1 MSKKDRNESLEP
13 QVMEETSEAVET
25 EAEKLEAFKAKKREA
40 AERFKER
47 KAKEKAEK
55 IEKAKALI
63 DNMKNAG
70 IYDSLSDADKA
81 FLNSLANPSAASA
94 GSGTSSLF
102 SQLFPTGEIGASI
115 TLKEAFNKTLKG
127 KSAIDH
133 YIKKWS
139 EKGIVVSF
147 KKNDTDILESVYVLE
162 DMLTAK

>member
-81 FLNSLANPSAASA
+81 FLNGLANPSTASA

-162 DMLTAK
+162 AK

>member
-1 MSKKDRNESLEP
+1 MSKKDRDVSLEP
-13 QVMEETSEAVET
+13 QVMEDSSAVVKS

-47 KAKEKAEK
+47 RVKEKAEK

-81 FLNSLANPSAASA
+81 FLNGLANPSAGSSA
-94 GSGTSSLF
+94 GTSSLF

-147 KKNDTDILESVYVLE
+147 KKNDTDILESTYVLE
-162 DMLTAK
+162 AK

>member
-1 MSKKDRNESLEP
+1 MSKKDKSISMEP
-13 QVMEETSEAVET
+13 QVMEETSEVIET
-25 EAEKLEAFKAKKREA
+25 EAEKLESFKAKKRLA

-47 KAKEKAEK
+47 KAKEKSEK
-55 IEKAKALI
+55 IEKAKALV

-81 FLNSLANPSAASA
+81 FLNSLMNPSTPSV
-94 GSGTSSLF
+94 GSGVGSLF

-133 YIKKWS
+133 YTKKWA
-139 EKGIVVSF
+139 EKGIIVSF

-162 DMLTAK
+162 AK

>member
-13 QVMEETSEAVET
+13 QVMEDTPVAVET

-55 IEKAKALI
+55 IEKAKALV

-81 FLNSLANPSAASA
+81 FLNSLMNPSAAS
-94 GSGTSSLF
+94 SGASTSSLF
-102 SQLFPTGEIGASI
+102 SQLFPTGEVGATI

-127 KSAIDH
+127 KSAMDH

-147 KKNDTDILESVYVLE
+147 KKNNADILESTYVLE
-162 DMLTAK
+162 AK

>member
-1 MSKKDRNESLEP
+1 MSKKDKSISMEP
-13 QVMEETSEAVET
+13 QVMEETSEVIET
-25 EAEKLEAFKAKKREA
+25 EAEKLESFKAKKRLA

-47 KAKEKAEK
+47 KAKEKSEK
-55 IEKAKALI
+55 IEKAKALV

-70 IYDSLSDADKA
+70 IYDSLSDTDKA
-81 FLNSLANPSAASA
+81 FLNSLLNPSTPSV
-94 GSGTSSLF
+94 GSGVGSLF

-133 YIKKWS
+133 YTKKWA
-139 EKGIVVSF
+139 EKGIIVSF

-162 DMLTAK
+162 AK